1 MLNIISTNKAPN
13 FQYTDEMDRFL
24 MNTLAFSVGL
34 VTGDHSTFDPAVLAI
49 MKSDP
54 KWLQESVVWC
64 QTLVVGSLIDSGNYD
79 DTGELMDEFNCLLNL
94 YDVARQRKFTPSE
107 DNLFLNIHDKFLAL
121 LLTDGELIAYLLEEV
136 G

>member
-64 QTLVVGSLIDSGNYD
+64 QTLVVGSLADSGNYD

-94 YDVARQRKFTPSE
+94 YDRARQRELTSNE

-121 LLTDGELIAYLLEEV
+121 LLTDDELIAYLLEEV

>member
-34 VTGDHSTFDPAVLAI
+34 VTEDYSTFDPEVLKI
-49 MKSDP
+49 MEEEP
-54 KWLQESVVWC
+54 
-64 QTLVVGSLIDSGNYD
+64 
-79 DTGELMDEFNCLLNL
+79 NCLLNL
-94 YDVARQRKFTPSE
+94 YDRARQRELTSNE

-121 LLTDGELIAYLLEEV
+121 LLTDDELITNLLEVE
-136 G
+136 

>member
-34 VTGDHSTFDPAVLAI
+34 VTEDYSTFDPEVLKI
-49 MKSDP
+49 MVEEPD
-54 KWLQESVVWC
+54 WLQESVVWC
-64 QTLVVGSLIDSGNYD
+64 QSLIMGSLIDSGNYD
-79 DTGELMDEFNCLLNL
+79 GTDEIMKEFNCLLNL

-121 LLTDGELIAYLLEEV
+121 LLTDDELITNLLEV
-136 G
+136 A

>member
-34 VTGDHSTFDPAVLAI
+34 VTEDYSTFDPEVLKI
-49 MKSDP
+49 MEEEPD
-54 KWLQESVVWC
+54 WLQESVAWC
-64 QTLVVGSLIDSGNYD
+64 QSLVVGSLVDSGNYD
-79 DTGELMDEFNCLLNL
+79 DTGELMDEFNFLLNL
-94 YDVARQRKFTPSE
+94 YDRARQRELTSNE

-121 LLTDGELIAYLLEEV
+121 LLTDDELITNLLEVE
-136 G
+136 

>member
-1 MLNIISTNKAPN
+1 MLNFISTNKAPN

-34 VTGDHSTFDPAVLAI
+34 VTEDYSTFDPEVLKI
-49 MKSDP
+49 MEDESD
-54 KWLQESVVWC
+54 WLQESVAWC
-64 QTLVVGSLIDSGNYD
+64 QSLVVGSLVDSGNYD

-94 YDVARQRKFTPSE
+94 YDQARQRELTSNE

-121 LLTDGELIAYLLEEV
+121 LLTDDELITNLLEVE
-136 G
+136 

>member
-34 VTGDHSTFDPAVLAI
+34 VTEDYSTFDPEVLKI
-49 MKSDP
+49 MEEEPD
-54 KWLQESVVWC
+54 WLQESVALC
-64 QTLVVGSLIDSGNYD
+64 QSLVVGSLVDSGNYD

-94 YDVARQRKFTPSE
+94 YDRARQRELTSNE
-107 DNLFLNIHDKFLAL
+107 DNLF
-121 LLTDGELIAYLLEEV
+121 
-136 G
+136 

>member
-34 VTGDHSTFDPAVLAI
+34 VTEDYSTFDPEVLKI
-49 MKSDP
+49 MEEEPD
-54 KWLQESVVWC
+54 WLQESVVWC
-64 QTLVVGSLIDSGNYD
+64 QSLIVGSLADSGNYD

-94 YDVARQRKFTPSE
+94 YDQARQRELIPSE
-107 DNLFLNIHDKFLAL
+107 DDLFLNIHDKFLAL
-121 LLTDGELIAYLLEEV
+121 LLTDDELITNLLEVE
-136 G
+136 

>member
-1 MLNIISTNKAPN
+1 MLNFISTNKAPN

-34 VTGDHSTFDPAVLAI
+34 VTEDYSTFDPAVLAI

-79 DTGELMDEFNCLLNL
+79 GTDEIMKEFNCLLNL
-94 YDVARQRKFTPSE
+94 YDVARQREFTPSE

-121 LLTDGELIAYLLEEV
+121 LLTDDELITNLLEVE
-136 G
+136 

>member
-34 VTGDHSTFDPAVLAI
+34 VTEDYSTFDPEVLKI
-49 MKSDP
+49 MEEEPD
-54 KWLQESVVWC
+54 WLQESVAWC
-64 QTLVVGSLIDSGNYD
+64 QSLVVGSLVDSGNYD
-79 DTGELMDEFNCLLNL
+79 DTGELMDELNCLLNL
-94 YDVARQRKFTPSE
+94 YDRARQRELTSNE

-121 LLTDGELIAYLLEEV
+121 LLTDDELITNLLEVE
-136 G
+136 

>member
-1 MLNIISTNKAPN
+1 MLNFISTNKAPN

-34 VTGDHSTFDPAVLAI
+34 VTEDYSTFDPAVLAI

-64 QTLVVGSLIDSGNYD
+64 QTLVVGSLIGSGNYEGTD
-79 DTGELMDEFNCLLNL
+79 EIMNEFNCLLNL
-94 YDVARQRKFTPSE
+94 YDRTRQRELTPSE

-121 LLTDGELIAYLLEEV
+121 LLTDDKLINNLLEVE
-136 G
+136 